1 MDADVESP
9 RLGLYVI
16 TAITDTRLTSQMV
29 NVAHYADRQ
38 VYVKALED
46 ITRQPS
52 IATLTLITLLSD
64 KLSISRRAAKPGRS
78 PLGL

>member
-9 RLGLYVI
+9 RLGLYAI
-16 TAITDTRLTSQMV
+16 TAKTVTRLTSQLV

-38 VYVKALED
+38 VYVKPLED

-52 IATLTLITLLSD
+52 IATLTTLLSD
-64 KLSISRRAAKPGRS
+64 RLSISRLAAKPGRS